1 MANEPS
7 EKPCPDCGEMVR
19 PNSVRCWNCGGF
31 MRKDMAVKFQQMQMN
46 PKPMG
51 HLEMPQMDTGSLK
64 LAGDDDDDFELSVPM
79 NQSSAFSLPPL
90 TPVTAAPPASQVR
103 IEPPKDTSEIPA
115 LASPLGGVVA
125 EALSPIPS
133 LTPEGAKPAKSERPK
148 SEDDALLDLVTQD
161 INETAARRK
170 KRNNMV
176 GGVRTASGGF
186 IIYCPYGCRFEVKD
200 SNRGMSGKC
209 PRCKAPFI
217 VPIDPP
223 DYSASKK
230 TAAGAAEGVD
240 HKGVV
245 AKASDAAGAYSGWM
259 KDLHLHTVSPDKLK
273 LKADSLLKE
282 FTEYDVAFSSDG
294 LLLVNV
300 AKKGGGLFGG
310 GDKKKQEARDAMLQA
325 LKDGK
330 PVAELVVADKQT
342 FTADQI
348 RQMRVVQPVA
358 NRGESMFAGIPVF
371 GTGRIAVQLPFTDD
385 AAHALPQYLSFSLS
399 EFRTFAKALQA
410 YGIENFGGESGAPV
424 TDMFDIAE
432 CHITKAPIRILR
444 NLDYYKADPTIKLVK
459 AGYKCG
465 ACQLTISEAGRAKDN
480 LGGKDGK
487 AIAKQKCPKC
497 QQKMGDNPLMS
508 LDAADDTGQGNVK
521 LVSGDD
527 PKMQAALDKA
537 RSTVET
543 IVAAL
548 KSPKPTQASFQVKK
562 AFEDAGMTEHMW
574 LSDVTIDGDMFSGTI
589 GNEPQHVKNVKFGQK
604 ATVAKSEISDWM
616 FIDDGKLAGGYS
628 ILAMRE
634 NMTPAERSSFDTTLP
649 FKIG

>member
-1 MANEPS
+1 MANEPD

-51 HLEMPQMDTGSLK
+51 YLEMPEIDTGNLA

-79 NQSSAFSLPPL
+79 NQSVAFSIPPL
-90 TPVTAAPPASQVR
+90 APIAAAPVAPARV
-103 IEPPKDTSEIPA
+103 EPPKTEAP
-115 LASPLGGVVA
+115 ASPLG
-125 EALSPIPS
+125 EAAPEPLSPLPS
-133 LTPEGAKPAKSERPK
+133 LTPEGASSGKSERPK

-161 INETAARRK
+161 ISETEARRK
-170 KRNNMV
+170 KRKGLI

-200 SNRGMSGKC
+200 SHRGMSGKC

-217 VPIDPP
+217 VPVDPP

-230 TAAGAAEGVD
+230 AAAAAAD
-240 HKGVV
+240 ADPKSV
-245 AKASDAAGAYSGWM
+245 ASTASDAAGAYSGWM
-259 KDLHLHTVSPDKLK
+259 KDLHLHSVSPDKLK
-273 LKADSLLKE
+273 LKADSLLKD

-300 AKKGGGLFGG
+300 AKKAGGLFGGG

-330 PVAELVVADKQT
+330 PVTELAVVDKQT
-342 FTADQI
+342 FTVDQV

-358 NRGESMFAGIPVF
+358 NRSESMFAGIPIF

-399 EFRTFAKALQA
+399 EFRAFAKAMEQ
-410 YGIENFGGESGAPV
+410 YGVENFGGDSGAPLSDRYDV
-424 TDMFDIAE
+424 AE
-432 CHITKAPIRILR
+432 CHITKRPIRILR
-444 NLDYYKADPTIKLVK
+444 DLDYYKADPTIKLIK

-465 ACQLTISEAGRAKDN
+465 SCALTISEEGRAKDN

-508 LDAADDTGQGNVK
+508 LESAGDEKAVEAAK
-521 LVSGDD
+521 L
-527 PKMQAALDKA
+527 KAATDKA
-537 RSTVET
+537 RSTVDT
-543 IVAAL
+543 LVAAL
-548 KSPKPTQASFQVKK
+548 KAPKPTQASFQVKK
-562 AFEDAGMTEHMW
+562 LFEDGGMSEAIW
-574 LSDVTIDGDMFSGTI
+574 LSDISLEGDLFSGTI
-589 GNEPQHVKNVKFGQK
+589 GNEPQQLKSIKFGQS

-616 FIDDGKLAGGYS
+616 FIDDGKLSGGFS
-628 ILAMRE
+628 IRAMRE
-634 NMTPAERSSFDTTLP
+634 NMTPAERTSFDQTLP
-649 FKIG
+649 FKIE

>member
-1 MANEPS
+1 MANEPA

-51 HLEMPQMDTGSLK
+51 HLEVPQMDTGNLA

-79 NQSSAFSLPPL
+79 NQSVAFTIPPL
-90 TPVTAAPPASQVR
+90 TPVSTAPPAGQVR
-103 IEPPKDTSEIPA
+103 IEPPKDTSDIPT
-115 LASPLGGVVA
+115 LASPLGGAVI
-125 EALSPIPS
+125 EPLSPISS
-133 LTPEGAKPAKSERPK
+133 LTPEGSKPAKSERPK
-148 SEDDALLDLVTQD
+148 TEDDALLDLVTQD
-161 INETAARRK
+161 IHETAARRK
-170 KRNNMV
+170 KRNTMV

-230 TAAGAAEGVD
+230 AATSAGVATADAAS
-240 HKGVV
+240 
-245 AKASDAAGAYSGWM
+245 AKPSDAAGAYAGWM
-259 KDLHLHTVSPDKLK
+259 KDLHLHSVSPDKLK

-282 FTEYDVAFSSDG
+282 FTEYDVAFSSEG

-330 PVAELVVADKQT
+330 PVTELVVADKQL
-342 FTADQI
+342 FTAEQV
-348 RQMRVVQPVA
+348 RQLRVVQPVA

-371 GTGRIAVQLPFTDD
+371 GSGRIAVHLPYTDD
-385 AAHALPQYLSFSLS
+385 ATHALPQYLSFSLS
-399 EFRTFAKALQA
+399 EFRTFAKALEA
-410 YGIENFGGESGAPV
+410 FGLENFGGESGAPV
-424 TDMFDIAE
+424 TDSYDVAE

-444 NLDYYKADPTIKLVK
+444 NLDYYKADPTFKLIK
-459 AGYKCG
+459 AGFKCG
-465 ACQLTISEAGRAKDN
+465 ACSLTVSEAGRAKDN

-508 LDAADDTGQGNVK
+508 LDSAADTAQAK
-521 LVSGDD
+521 LAPGDD
-527 PKMQAALDKA
+527 PKLQAALTKA

-543 IVAAL
+543 IISAL
-548 KSPKPTQASFQVKK
+548 KAPKPTQASFQVKK
-562 AFEDAGMTEHMW
+562 AFEDAGMTEHIW
-574 LSDVTIDGDMFSGTI
+574 LSDVTIDGDQFSGTI
-589 GNEPQHVKNVKFGQK
+589 GNDPQHVKNVKFGQK

-616 FIDDGKLAGGYS
+616 FIDDGKLVGGYS

-634 NMTPAERSSFDTTLP
+634 SMTPAERSSFDKSLP
-649 FKIG
+649 FKID